1 MSGRL
6 VVLDRGGRAGK
17 RFPLAAG
24 LATLGRGAGC
34 DIRVLLPAVSQHH
47 ATITVHANQTVVR
60 NVGSGATLVNGAA
73 VSVHALRHGDELS
86 LGGRRLRWEYDH
98 PPRRQGDPLPQG
110 TSCRWYKVRAVA
122 GTRYELSLGG
132 RRLRWEYDHPPR
144 RQGDPLP
151 QGTSCRWY
159 KVRAVAGTRYELSLG
174 GRRLRWE
181 YDHPPRRQGD
191 PLPQGTSCRWY
202 KVRAVA
208 GTRYEL
214 SLGGRRLRWEYDH
227 PPRRQGDPLPQGTSC
242 RWYKVRAVAGRPP
255 PALGVRPPAAPPGG
269 PLAPRYELSLVQ
281 GTSCRWAAAACAGNT
296 TTRRAA
302 RGTPCPKVRAV
313 AGTRYELSLVQG
325 TSCRWAAAACAGST
339 TTRRAAR
346 GTPCPKVRAVAG
358 TRYELSLGGRR
369 LRWEYDHPPRRQGDP
384 LPQASSTGG
393 KQVAIVQPQRRDTS
407 NQNDSA
413 VADAAAARGAA
424 GGRADKRARGSL
436 ADAPPQSARLSTPT
450 KATLWIES
458 RRGRARAASLRHA
471 TPLRLAV
478 LRRSAAPAKIQAPA
492 HTDHTKQA
500 AIMLMTGYTPKKQAT
515 LRRSTPSFVA
525 KKRSPRAS
533 KTPRA
538 SRTPAA
544 TPGAS
549 PAASPAATPAAG
561 SARRGT
567 KMSSGNQTVSILEIS
582 DSEAGSFRR
591 SRSGPSAPR
600 PPRPPCR
607 RAPASPR

>member
-208 GTRYEL
+208 G
-214 SLGGRRLRWEYDH
+214 
-227 PPRRQGDPLPQGTSC
+227 
-242 RWYKVRAVAGRPP
+242 RPP
-255 PALGVRPPAAPPGG
+255 PALGIRPPAAPPGG
-269 PLAPRYELSLVQ
+269 PLAPRYELSLVQGTSCRWAAAACAGNTTTRRAARGTPCPKVRAVAGTRYELSLVQ